1 MGASS
6 PKYRTRV
13 EWRLL
18 DRTAATGGMSV
29 ASLLPS
35 ASLPTKSLFSLSLAK
50 RYHNCFLFL
59 SVPRFRCTLHQPRCL
74 CKDTASDS
82 ALLECSSSCSL
93 ENTFL
98 GFSTNMLCH
107 PLSGCLLRPPHKI
120 HCWPS
125 TRLLRDTLVG
135 TTRRNC
141 SPCSCSMQMATMSR
155 RALSSTRP
163 SRSSRTS
170 GWGRVWEEEAVATV
184 VNPSTRLD
192 SKQQWQPHQCW
203 AYPQASRRAKERMMG
218 VERATL

>member
-18 DRTAATGGMSV
+18 DRPAATGGMSV

-93 ENTFL
+93 EKTR
-98 GFSTNMLCH
+98 SVI
-107 PLSGCLLRPPHKI
+107 LSPAVFFDRHTKFIACRPPD
-120 HCWPS
+120 CS
-125 TRLLRDTLVG
+125 GTRWWGLRGGTAARAAARCRWQRCHAALAHQPVHHAQVG
-135 TTRRNC
+135 HQVGAGCGRR
-141 SPCSCSMQMATMSR
+141 R
-155 RALSSTRP
+155 
-163 SRSSRTS
+163 
-170 GWGRVWEEEAVATV
+170 
-184 VNPSTRLD
+184 
-192 SKQQWQPHQCW
+192 QWQPW
-203 AYPQASRRAKERMMG
+203 
-218 VERATL
+218 